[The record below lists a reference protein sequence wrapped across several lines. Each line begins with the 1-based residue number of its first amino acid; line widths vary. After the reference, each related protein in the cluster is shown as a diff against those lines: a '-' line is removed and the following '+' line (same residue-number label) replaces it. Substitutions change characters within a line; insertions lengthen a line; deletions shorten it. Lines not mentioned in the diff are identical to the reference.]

1 MSDGQQTQ
9 LFRAELDVLTHA
21 IQHHEVV
28 ACAVHLGEL
37 YEHLNKSICRA
48 KRGVAC
54 SLIPRLSNLICLVI
68 RTAPTSILP
77 PKGEEAI
84 VPFPSG
90 GRLGRGLAAPCAS
103 SRKIDFWRCLYY
115 CNSLC
120 RKQFVVWS
128 LTMPVACMKAYQI
141 VEPT

>member
-1 MSDGQQTQ
+1 MSVGQQTQ

-68 RTAPTSILP
+68 RTAPP
-77 PKGEEAI
+77 PQGGWGGFFS
-84 VPFPSG
+84 FPGG
-90 GRLGRGLAAPCAS
+90 GRGGGG
-103 SRKIDFWRCLYY
+103 FGG
-115 CNSLC
+115 SL
-120 RKQFVVWS
+120 RFIPKNRF
-128 LTMPVACMKAYQI
+128 LEMLI
-141 VEPT
+141 LL